1 MTATCPVCHCDQPD
15 GLLCPTD
22 VTKLEQ
28 ALGDV
33 RWIVTEL
40 DTTLSRQARIGV
52 PGKGGLAR
60 EKNPIHMGALTAA
73 DTLSSVLVV
82 WARAMM
88 SGRDTGSLHSH
99 PALAASCVLRGYIDE
114 IRRHPDVD
122 KLVHE
127 VTDAINQA
135 KRAIDRPAD
144 RAYLGQCL
152 TAFEGDA
159 DDGMCFAEIWARVD
173 AKTTTCRTCGITHN
187 VLERRRWLLNK
198 AADML
203 VTSREAS
210 RYLGDVGGI
219 NVTEASI
226 RGLLHRGKLGYRTG
240 TTFRLGDLLDVLT
253 DMRAA
258 A

>member
-1 MTATCPVCHCDQPD
+1 VTDNLCPVCSAQQDA
-15 GLLCPTD
+15 GLLCANCTG
-22 VTKLEQ
+22 KLEQ

-40 DTTLSRQARIGV
+40 DVTLSRQARIGV

-60 EKNPIHMGALTAA
+60 EKNPVHLGAMRAA
-73 DTLSSVLVV
+73 DNLSNVLTI
-82 WARAMM
+82 WARAITANPVATMVHA
-88 SGRDTGSLHSH
+88 SHLLLLHV
-99 PALAASCVLRGYIDE
+99 PE

-122 KLVHE
+122 KLMHE
-127 VTDAINQA
+127 ILDAINQA
-135 KRAIDRPAD
+135 KRAVDRPAD
-144 RAYLGQCL
+144 RVYLGQCL
-152 TAFEGDA
+152 TAFEDNA
-159 DDGMCFAEIWARVD
+159 DDQMCMAEIWARVE
-173 AKTTTCRTCGITHN
+173 AKTTTCRLCGIEHD
-187 VLERRRWLLNK
+187 VLERRRWLLSK

-203 VTSREAS
+203 VTSRDAS

-240 TTFRLGDLLDVLT
+240 TSFRLGDLLEVLT
-253 DMRAA
+253 EMRAA